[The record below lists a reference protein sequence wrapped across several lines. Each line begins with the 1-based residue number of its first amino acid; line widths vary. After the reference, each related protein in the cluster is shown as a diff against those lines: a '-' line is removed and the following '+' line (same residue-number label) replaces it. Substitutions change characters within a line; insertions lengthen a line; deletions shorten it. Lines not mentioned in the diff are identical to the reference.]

1 MAPRRSAKEWAR
13 LIRELERSGQTP
25 RAFARARGIRPET
38 LTWWRWRLRS
48 EAKRSPGPKSAHV
61 KLVAV
66 RPSASEPDDRSA
78 GADAAPA
85 WELTAPSGH
94 TLRVYDRA
102 GLGVLEAALSAIAGR
117 RRR

>member
-1 MAPRRSAKEWAR
+1 MAPRRNAKEWAR

-48 EAKRSPGPKSAHV
+48 EGKQAAGPKATRV

-66 RPSASEPDDRSA
+66 TPSASEPDDRSA

-85 WELTAPSGH
+85 WELTSPSGH

-102 GLGVLEAALSAIAGR
+102 GLGVLEAALSALAGTR
-117 RRR
+117 RR